1 MDNPQTDDLTTEEV
15 KDNKT
20 AGDGKDQSQASVL
33 INLEQLIKSHIS
45 GVDRLKEEVTKHKGM
60 LDDILAN
67 DQTYKEHTE
76 RAKEASKIKAATR
89 AQIMKQPQ
97 VAELAEKVKSM
108 KVEINEMEDALSD
121 YLKEYQRM
129 SGVNEIEGEDGE
141 VREIVYVAKLI
152 KKFTPG
158 KN

>member
-97 VAELAEKVKSM
+97 VAELAEKVKS
-108 KVEINEMEDALSD
+108 
-121 YLKEYQRM
+121 LKEYQRM